1 MSQPSENRLITSA
14 RYALCLLTA
23 SGVLLSGC
31 ASSGVGSVAQTTR
44 AEYYP
49 SCYEPVSHLRST
61 DNAVRNSAI
70 TGAITGGLL
79 GGLAGGLAS
88 DENRGR
94 NAALAAAGGALA
106 GGAAG
111 YYTEKQKQISDDRAR
126 IGSYGTDVD
135 RSTVEINRSV
145 AYAKSA
151 QSCYQS
157 QFKALLDGR
166 KNKSINEAEG
176 RKRLAEIVSG
186 LQETNALLVA
196 ANGRAGENISNYTQA
211 YEKDLQQVGVP
222 RAEVTKVAEAE
233 NRAST
238 TKGGSKPKTGSNP
251 KVPKEAV
258 ATEQTIRKAQD
269 AQSEGNKVASQGQG
283 MIREVCNS
291 PDMGDWAPPSC
302 AKA

>member
-111 YYTEKQKQISDDRAR
+111 YYMEKQKQISDDRAR

-238 TKGGSKPKTGSNP
+238 TKGGSKPKT
-251 KVPKEAV
+251 
-258 ATEQTIRKAQD
+258 
-269 AQSEGNKVASQGQG
+269 
-283 MIREVCNS
+283 
-291 PDMGDWAPPSC
+291 
-302 AKA
+302 

>member
-70 TGAITGGLL
+70 TGAITG
-79 GGLAGGLAS
+79 
-88 DENRGR
+88 
-94 NAALAAAGGALA
+94 LAAAGGALA

-111 YYTEKQKQISDDRAR
+111 YYMEKQKQISDDRAR
-126 IGSYGTDVD
+126 IGSYATDVD

-196 ANGRAGENISNYTQA
+196 ANGRAGENINNYTQA

-222 RAEVTKVAEAE
+222 RTEVTKVAEAE

-269 AQSEGNKVASQGQG
+269 AQSEGNKVASRGQG
-283 MIREVCNS
+283 MIQEVCNS

>member
-111 YYTEKQKQISDDRAR
+111 YYMEKQKQISDDRAR
-126 IGSYGTDVD
+126 IGSYGIDLFL
-135 RSTVEINRSV
+135 RPSSR
-145 AYAKSA
+145 
-151 QSCYQS
+151 
-157 QFKALLDGR
+157 ALNWL
-166 KNKSINEAEG
+166 
-176 RKRLAEIVSG
+176 
-186 LQETNALLVA
+186 
-196 ANGRAGENISNYTQA
+196 
-211 YEKDLQQVGVP
+211 
-222 RAEVTKVAEAE
+222 
-233 NRAST
+233 
-238 TKGGSKPKTGSNP
+238 
-251 KVPKEAV
+251 
-258 ATEQTIRKAQD
+258 
-269 AQSEGNKVASQGQG
+269 
-283 MIREVCNS
+283 
-291 PDMGDWAPPSC
+291 W
-302 AKA
+302 

>member
-111 YYTEKQKQISDDRAR
+111 YYMEKQKQISDDRAR

-196 ANGRAGENISNYTQA
+196 ANGRAGENISNYTQPTRKTCSRSA
-211 YEKDLQQVGVP
+211 YRAP
-222 RAEVTKVAEAE
+222 R
-233 NRAST
+233 
-238 TKGGSKPKTGSNP
+238 
-251 KVPKEAV
+251 
-258 ATEQTIRKAQD
+258 
-269 AQSEGNKVASQGQG
+269 
-283 MIREVCNS
+283 
-291 PDMGDWAPPSC
+291 
-302 AKA
+302 

>member
-49 SCYEPVSHLRST
+49 SCYEPVSHL
-61 DNAVRNSAI
+61 
-70 TGAITGGLL
+70 
-79 GGLAGGLAS
+79 
-88 DENRGR
+88 
-94 NAALAAAGGALA
+94 
-106 GGAAG
+106 
-111 YYTEKQKQISDDRAR
+111 
-126 IGSYGTDVD
+126 

-196 ANGRAGENISNYTQA
+196 ANGRAGENINNYTQA

-222 RAEVTKVAEAE
+222 RTEVTKVAEAE

-269 AQSEGNKVASQGQG
+269 AQSEGNKVASRGQG
-283 MIREVCNS
+283 MIQEVCNS

>member
-79 GGLAGGLAS
+79 GGLAGG
-88 DENRGR
+88 
-94 NAALAAAGGALA
+94 
-106 GGAAG
+106 AAG
-111 YYTEKQKQISDDRAR
+111 YYMEKQKQISDDRAR

>member
-1 MSQPSENRLITSA
+1 M
-14 RYALCLLTA
+14 
-23 SGVLLSGC
+23 LSGC

-94 NAALAAAGGALA
+94 NAALAAAGGAP

-111 YYTEKQKQISDDRAR
+111 YYMEKQKQISDDRAR
-126 IGSYGTDVD
+126 IGSYATDVD

-176 RKRLAEIVSG
+176 ASAWPRSS
-186 LQETNALLVA
+186 A
-196 ANGRAGENISNYTQA
+196 ACRRPTPCWSPPTA
-211 YEKDLQQVGVP
+211 VP
-222 RAEVTKVAEAE
+222 ART
-233 NRAST
+233 ST
-238 TKGGSKPKTGSNP
+238 TTPRPTRKTCSRSAYRAPK
-251 KVPKEAV
+251 
-258 ATEQTIRKAQD
+258 
-269 AQSEGNKVASQGQG
+269 
-283 MIREVCNS
+283 
-291 PDMGDWAPPSC
+291 
-302 AKA
+302 